1 MGGLLLSVWSLL
13 CGEHEEE
20 EEEESEKKNK
30 RKEKIRNKEKYGKK
44 NSNLKIFG
52 RKIKDNL

>member
-30 RKEKIRNKEKYGKK
+30 RKEKIRNKEKIWK
-44 NSNLKIFG
+44 
-52 RKIKDNL
+52 KIKLENFQEKNKR